1 MTKKMTRPEQL
12 RAVQDECFELFKR
25 KNADYGDAFA
35 DYGPVGVMIRMGD
48 KLRRMASISKAGV
61 TLVGDER
68 LRDTAL
74 DLANYSM
81 MLIMLLDEDEN
92 TK

>member
-1 MTKKMTRPEQL
+1 MTKMTRPEQL
-12 RAVQDECFELFKR
+12 RKIQDECLELFKR

-74 DLANYSM
+74 DLHNYAA
-81 MLIMLLDEDEN
+81 MLVMLLDEEGEE
-92 TK
+92 

>member
-1 MTKKMTRPEQL
+1 MTKMTRPEQL
-12 RAVQDECFELFKR
+12 RKIQDECLELFTK
-25 KNADYGDAFA
+25 KNIDYGDAFA

-48 KLRRMASISKAGV
+48 KLRRMASISKTGV

-74 DLANYSM
+74 DLANYSI
-81 MLIMLLDEDEN
+81 MLIMLLDEDNIES
-92 TK
+92 

>member
-1 MTKKMTRPEQL
+1 MTQKMTRPEQL
-12 RAVQDECFELFKR
+12 RKIQDECLELFKR

-48 KLRRMASISKAGV
+48 KLRRMASISNAGV

-74 DLANYSM
+74 DLHNYAA
-81 MLIMLLDEDEN
+81 MLVMLLDEEDEG
-92 TK
+92 